1 MIKLLMCITL
11 SETGGSQR
19 VVYDILANLPEDK
32 YDITMVTA
40 PGGDL
45 IDWVNRLNQCRKNVI
60 RVITLSCIRRNIS
73 PVNDFVTFIRL
84 LSLMRRSRFDVAHF
98 HNSKVGLLGR
108 AAAWLSR
115 TPKTFYT
122 VHGWGLNRS
131 TTGILFPFLSMAER
145 IVARMSTAVIF
156 VSRSDMERGL
166 QNKWAYKS
174 NASLIYNG
182 IADGSAP
189 RERASG
195 SEPVI
200 IFVARLAEPKEP
212 LLALQ
217 ASEILQREGYAHRLL
232 IVGDGP
238 MYPDC
243 VQYIGEHRLQNCAFM
258 LGKRDDVR
266 GLLESSDIFCLFS
279 RWEGLPISILEA
291 MAAGLPVVA
300 SAVGGIPEMVEHGS
314 SGYLAEDFSAE
325 NTAEYIKTLIR
336 DEGLRRRMG
345 AAARAAVRERFALE
359 DMVSKYRQ
367 LYETPYPRRGR
378 RSS

>member
-19 VVYDILANLPEDK
+19 VVYDILANLPEDL
-32 YDITMVTA
+32 YDITLVTA

-45 IDWVNRLNQCRKNVI
+45 LEWVNRLNQCRASKI
-60 RVITLSCIRRNIS
+60 RVISLSCIRRNIS
-73 PVNDFVTFIRL
+73 PVNDFATFLHL
-84 LSLMRRSRFDVAHF
+84 LALMRRFRFDVAHF

-108 AAAWLSR
+108 LAAWLAH

-131 TTGILFPFLSMAER
+131 TTGHLFPFMSMAER

-156 VSRSDMERGL
+156 VSLSDMERGL
-166 QNKWAYKS
+166 QNKWAFKS

-182 IADGSAP
+182 IANVSSP

-195 SEPVI
+195 GEPVI

-217 ASEILQREGYAHRLL
+217 VSELLQREGYAHRML

-238 MYPDC
+238 QYPAC
-243 VQYIGEHRLQNCAFM
+243 VQYIDDRQLQNRAAM

-266 GLLESSDIFCLFS
+266 ELLEISDIFCMFS
-279 RWEGLPISILEA
+279 QWEGLPISILEA
-291 MAAGLPVVA
+291 MAAGLPIVA
-300 SAVGGIPEMVEHGS
+300 SAVGGIPEMLEHGTT
-314 SGYLAEDFSAE
+314 GYLVEGFRAE
-325 NTAEYIKTLIR
+325 TAAKYIKILIS
-336 DEGLRRRMG
+336 DGGLRRHMG
-345 AAARAAVRERFALE
+345 NAAREVVQERFALE
-359 DMVSKYRQ
+359 DMVAKYRR
-367 LYETPYPRRGR
+367 LYEAPPPHRSRRAP
-378 RSS
+378 